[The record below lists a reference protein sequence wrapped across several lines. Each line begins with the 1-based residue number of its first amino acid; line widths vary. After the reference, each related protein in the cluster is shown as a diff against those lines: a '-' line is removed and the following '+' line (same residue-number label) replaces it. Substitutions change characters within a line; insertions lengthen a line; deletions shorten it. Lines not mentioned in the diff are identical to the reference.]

1 MPKFDLGSVH
11 RARTS
16 RGSWLRSICVL
27 WTCAACGGSQ
37 ALPVA
42 PPMVE
47 STAAPV
53 AAPPDVEPPN
63 GKLPEQVT
71 PLRYRLELMIVPDRE
86 RFAGVAEIDL
96 RVTQPSARIFLHAQA
111 MNVAEVSLRSAAGR
125 SFTTTFRTFGDTG
138 VVALEFAEPI
148 QPGDY
153 IARFSYDAPFDH
165 QLRGL
170 YRVDAGGQAYAFTQ
184 FEAISARLAFP
195 CFDEPR
201 FKTPFEVTLT
211 VRADDKAIANT
222 RETSG
227 ELLADG
233 LRRVRFAP
241 TEPLPTYLV
250 AFAVGPL
257 DIVEAAPLPPNDTRA
272 QPIPFRAIAVK
283 GKGAELAYAIEHTP
297 PMVAAL
303 ERYFG
308 IAYPYDKLDI
318 LAVPDFAAGAMENA
332 GAITF
337 REQLLLLAPDKA
349 TESQRRGFSY
359 VMAHELAH
367 QWFGNLVTMPWWDDI
382 WLNEAFAT
390 WMGHRVVEEVHPEQ
404 LAGVSLLQS
413 VHNAM
418 AQDSLASARVI
429 RQPIES
435 NHDILNAFDSITY
448 SKGGGVLAMFERYLG
463 AETFASGIHAYLEQH
478 RFGTATSADLIASL
492 GAAAQRDLT
501 PAFDSFLT
509 QTGVPLVSAQLS
521 CTAGQ
526 APRIALEQARYR
538 PLGADRG
545 AAENAA
551 EDTAPPRVWQIPIC
565 VRWGAHKQ
573 VEQTCTL
580 LTEAS
585 GSLELPGTTCPDWFM
600 PNADAGGY
608 LRFHLPAEDLQRLLK
623 RGFANLNVREQV
635 AVVDS
640 LSAGFSAGT
649 LDANVLFTAAKAL
662 VVSQERSVVTAPMAW
677 LNYAR
682 EHLVA
687 PEQRARVDA
696 FGRSLYQQHKKRLG
710 WKAAAD
716 EAGERRLL
724 RTQVLSFLA
733 LDARDAATR
742 REAIQ
747 RGLAYLGVGGDEQIH
762 TDAVDP
768 DLLGIVLAVAL
779 QDGDAALFDRLLAL
793 FYATEDAVLRDR
805 LLSALGS
812 TRDAELARRAL
823 QLALDAKLRV
833 NEALTPLSHQLDDPE
848 QRDAAWQWLVD
859 NFDGVVARV
868 GPMRAGRLPWLGARY
883 CAVDKQA
890 QVRTLFVPRLE
901 ALGGGPRNLN
911 GALEAIGLCAAK
923 AETQR
928 PSAEA
933 FFEKLR

>member
-1 MPKFDLGSVH
+1 MPNSELNSV
-11 RARTS
+11 RRVFAS
-16 RGSWLRSICVL
+16 LRSSRRMARSLLACVAL
-27 WTCAACGGSQ
+27 LCTACGGSQ
-37 ALPVA
+37 ALPIA
-42 PPMVE
+42 PPPVE
-47 STAAPV
+47 PTAAP
-53 AAPPDVEPPN
+53 ATAPLEVEPPN
-63 GKLPEQVT
+63 GKLPADVT
-71 PLRYRLELMIVPDRE
+71 PLRYRVELMIVPDRE
-86 RFAGVAEIDL
+86 RFAGVVEIDL
-96 RVTQPSARIFLHAQA
+96 HVTQPSVRIFLHAQA
-111 MNVAEVSLRSAAGR
+111 MNVAEVSLRSAGGR
-125 SFTTTFRTFGDTG
+125 PVTAIFRPFGDTG
-138 VVALEFAEPI
+138 IAALELAEPI
-148 QPGDY
+148 EPGHY
-153 IARFSYDAPFDH
+153 TARFSYDAPFDR

-222 RETSG
+222 RETSV

-257 DIVEAAPLPPNDTRA
+257 DIVDAEPLPANDTRA
-272 QPIPFRAIAVK
+272 HPIPFRAIAVRGK
-283 GKGAELAYAIEHTP
+283 GKELAYAIQHTP
-297 PMVAAL
+297 PLVAAL

-337 REQLLLLAPDKA
+337 REPLLLLAPDKA

-413 VHNAM
+413 VHHAM

-463 AETFASGIHAYLEQH
+463 VSTFAAGIHAYLEQH

-509 QTGVPLVSAQLS
+509 QTGVPLVSAQLQ

-526 APRIALEQARYR
+526 APRIALEQSRYR
-538 PLGADRG
+538 PLGAED
-545 AAENAA
+545 AAQEQQ
-551 EDTAPPRVWQIPIC
+551 RVWQIPIC
-565 VRWGAHKQ
+565 VRWGGGKQ

-580 LTEAS
+580 LTEPS
-585 GSLELPGTTCPDWFM
+585 GSLELPGTLCPEWFM

-608 LRFHLPAEDLQRLLK
+608 LRFVVPEADLQRLLK
-623 RGFANLNVREQV
+623 RGFSMLNVREQV

-649 LDANVLFTAAKAL
+649 VDANVLYTAAKAL
-662 VVSQERSVVTAPMAW
+662 VASQERSVATAPMAW
-677 LNYAR
+677 LSYAR

-696 FGRSLYQQHKKRLG
+696 FGRSLYQPHKKRLG
-710 WKAAAD
+710 WKAASD

-724 RTQVLSFLA
+724 RAQVLSFLA
-733 LDARDAATR
+733 LDARDPATR

-747 RGLAYLGVGGDEQIH
+747 RAHAYLGLGGDEQIH
-762 TDAVDP
+762 ADAVDP

-812 TRDAELARRAL
+812 ARDPELARRAL

-833 NEALTPLSHQLDDPE
+833 NEMLTPLSHQLDDPE
-848 QRDAAWQWLVD
+848 RRDAAWTWLVE
-859 NFDGVVARV
+859 NFDGVFARV

-883 CAVDKQA
+883 CAVDKQD
-890 QVRTLFVPRLE
+890 QVRALFEPRLE

-928 PSAEA
+928 ARA
-933 FFEKLR
+933 QTFFERAR

>member
-1 MPKFDLGSVH
+1 M
-11 RARTS
+11 ARS
-16 RGSWLRSICVL
+16 LLACVAL
-27 WTCAACGGSQ
+27 LCTACGGSQ

-42 PPMVE
+42 PPPVE
-47 STAAPV
+47 PTAAPA
-53 AAPPDVEPPN
+53 AAPLEVEPPN
-63 GKLPEQVT
+63 GKLPADVT

-86 RFAGVAEIDL
+86 RFAGVVEIDL
-96 RVTQPSARIFLHAQA
+96 RVTEPTARIFLHAQA
-111 MNVAEVSLRSAAGR
+111 MNVAEVSLRGATGRLFAA
-125 SFTTTFRTFGDTG
+125 TFRAFGDTG
-138 VVALEFAEPI
+138 IAALELAEPI

-153 IARFSYDAPFDH
+153 IARFSYDAPFDR

-170 YRVDAGGQAYAFTQ
+170 YRVDAGGEAYAFTQ

-211 VRADDKAIANT
+211 VRADDTAIANT
-222 RETSG
+222 QETSV

-241 TEPLPTYLV
+241 TEPLPTYLL

-257 DIVEAAPLPPNDTRA
+257 DVVEAEPLPPNDVRPH
-272 QPIPFRAIAVK
+272 PIPFRAIAVQ
-283 GKGAELAYAIEHTP
+283 GKGGDLAYAIQHTP

-337 REQLLLLAPDKA
+337 REPLLLLAPDEA

-413 VHNAM
+413 VHHAM

-448 SKGGGVLAMFERYLG
+448 SKGGGVLAMFERYLS
-463 AETFASGIHAYLEQH
+463 APTFASGIHAYLEQH
-478 RFGTATSADLIASL
+478 RFGTATSSDLIASL

-526 APRIALEQARYR
+526 APRIALGQSRYR
-538 PLGADRG
+538 PLGA
-545 AAENAA
+545 AQEL
-551 EDTAPPRVWQIPIC
+551 PRVWQIPIC
-565 VRWGAHKQ
+565 VRWGVGKQ

-585 GSLELPGTTCPDWFM
+585 GSLELPGTSCPDWFM

-608 LRFHLPAEDLQRLLK
+608 LRFVVPAEDSQRLLT
-623 RGFANLNVREQV
+623 RGFSKLNVREQV

-649 LDANVLFTAAKAL
+649 LDANVLYTAAKAL
-662 VVSQERSVVTAPMAW
+662 VASQERSVATAPMAW

-687 PEQRARVDA
+687 TEQRARVDA
-696 FGRSLYQQHKKRLG
+696 FGRTLYQQHKKRLG
-710 WKAAAD
+710 WKAAAN

-724 RTQVLSFLA
+724 RTQVLSFLT
-733 LDARDAATR
+733 LDARDATTR

-747 RGLAYLGVGGDEQIH
+747 RANAYLGLGGDGQVH
-762 TDAVDP
+762 ADAVDP
-768 DLLGIVLAVAL
+768 DLLGIVLTVAL

-793 FYATEDAVLRDR
+793 LYATEDAVLRDR

-812 TRDAELARRAL
+812 TREPELARRAL
-823 QLALDAKLRV
+823 QLGLDAKVRV
-833 NEALTPLSHQLDDPE
+833 NEVLTPLSHQLDDPE

-890 QVRTLFVPRLE
+890 QVRTLFEPRLA

-911 GALEAIGLCAAK
+911 GALEAIGLCAVK
-923 AETQR
+923 AATQR
-928 PSAEA
+928 ASAQT
-933 FFEKLR
+933 FFEKMR